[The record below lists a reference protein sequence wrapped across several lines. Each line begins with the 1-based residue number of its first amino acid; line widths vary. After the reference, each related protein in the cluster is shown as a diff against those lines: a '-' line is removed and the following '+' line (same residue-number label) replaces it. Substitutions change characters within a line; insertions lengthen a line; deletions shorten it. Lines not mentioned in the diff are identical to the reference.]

1 MSGEVQQSIF
11 IKKSCFQMVTGGL
24 ALISLQVQIEITFS
38 FILKVRGQMSR
49 ESLSKHEDY
58 EQRPGSI

>member
-1 MSGEVQQSIF
+1 
-11 IKKSCFQMVTGGL
+11 MVTGGL